1 MCGPFSYLLFMSF
14 TAEAAVSDEHP
25 VTLAAIILSGG
36 ESARMGKPKALLDF
50 GGKPAIAR
58 IIETARKAGITRI
71 LVVVGKHAEQIRK
84 GADLGGCTVLVN
96 ENPERGQLSSMQLG
110 MSKLDFATDAAFLW
124 PVDCPL
130 VKPEDLKTL
139 AQAYVKGRTALM
151 RIFLPVNGGKRGH
164 PMLVDIGFRQPF
176 MELKHGQNARNVI
189 EANPTQVQEVPVNNT
204 GVLLD
209 IDTPEDYQVA
219 VKVFESMKA

>member
-1 MCGPFSYLLFMSF
+1 
-14 TAEAAVSDEHP
+14 VSDEPP

-36 ESARMGKPKALLDF
+36 ESTRMGKPKALLDF

-58 IIETARKAGITRI
+58 ILETARKAGVTKF
-71 LVVVGKHAEQIRK
+71 LVVVGKHAEAIQK
-84 GADLGGCTVLVN
+84 GADLAGCTILVN

-130 VKPEDLKTL
+130 VKPEDLKAL

>member
-1 MCGPFSYLLFMSF
+1 M
-14 TAEAAVSDEHP
+14 SDESP

-36 ESARMGKPKALLDF
+36 ESTRMGKPKALLDF

-58 IIETARKAGITRI
+58 ILETARKAGVTKF
-71 LVVVGKHAEQIRK
+71 LVVVGKHAEAIQK
-84 GADLGGCTVLVN
+84 GADLAGCTVLVN

-110 MSKLDFATDAAFLW
+110 MSKLDFATDAAFVW

-130 VKPEDLKTL
+130 VKPEDLKAL
-139 AQAYVKGRTALM
+139 AQAYTKGRTALM
-151 RIFLPVNGGKRGH
+151 RIFVPCHGGHRGH

-176 MELKHGQNARNVI
+176 MELKNGQTARNVI
-189 EANPTQVQEVPVNNT
+189 DANPTQVQEVPVSNT

-219 VKVFESMKA
+219 VKVFDSMKG